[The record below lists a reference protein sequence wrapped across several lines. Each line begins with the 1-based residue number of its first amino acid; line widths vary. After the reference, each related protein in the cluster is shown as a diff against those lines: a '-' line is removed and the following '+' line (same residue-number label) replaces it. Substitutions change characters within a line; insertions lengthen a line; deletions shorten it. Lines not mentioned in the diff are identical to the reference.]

1 MRGNAGSP
9 EKQLCLLTTALNL
22 RTIVPILRAL
32 QPAHPQQKFFF
43 FREKKSQTAKTKTN
57 CLVAEKMRENKNV
70 DDLTHLFNGSK
81 FPLLLLQITLRLLT
95 SIHLRI
101 AIKQNETNQQKRK
114 TKERKKGKKKK
125 KGKPKRIRF
134 EEDM

>member
-43 FREKKSQTAKTKTN
+43 FSEKRKAKQQKQKPTVWLPRKCGKTKT
-57 CLVAEKMRENKNV
+57 LM
-70 DDLTHLFNGSK
+70 T
-81 FPLLLLQITLRLLT
+81 
-95 SIHLRI
+95 
-101 AIKQNETNQQKRK
+101 
-114 TKERKKGKKKK
+114 
-125 KGKPKRIRF
+125 
-134 EEDM
+134 